1 MEHITPITYFI
12 NIHSEASDKIFRRRK
27 GLLYTGLASDTAVS
41 APQTGNF
48 TGKVLPVHAL
58 TKYE

>member
-27 GLLYTGLASDTAVS
+27 GLLCTGLASDTAAR
-41 APQTGNF
+41 APQMGNF
-48 TGKVLPVHAL
+48 TGKVLPVHAI
-58 TKYE
+58 KK